1 MNEIIESVRNA
12 IEAKGLKQCV
22 VAERAGF
29 TPQEFS
35 NILCGRKT
43 FRTEYVAPV
52 CNALG
57 ITPNELFGITGR

>member
-1 MNEIIESVRNA
+1 MNEIIESVRSF
-12 IEAKGLKQCV
+12 IELKGLKQCA

-35 NILCGRKT
+35 NILCGRKV
-43 FRTEYVAPV
+43 FKTEYVAPV

-57 ITPNELFGITGR
+57 ITPNELFGVTDR